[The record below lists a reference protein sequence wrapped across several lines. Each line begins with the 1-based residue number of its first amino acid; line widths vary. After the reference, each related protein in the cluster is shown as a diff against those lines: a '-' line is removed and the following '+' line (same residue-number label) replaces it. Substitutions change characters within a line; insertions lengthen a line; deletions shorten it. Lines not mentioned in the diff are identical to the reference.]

1 METWGEGRSTICGE
15 NPGIFTLKVDSIVV
29 TIKESHTLEKISAK
43 EPQGPLQV
51 YEEVNVVA
59 KRKNEMVTITTLMN
73 KAATIPMIV
82 KGMVVEAMR
91 CLAEA
96 AVMDMVDKDP
106 STTRPQAHASLL
118 L

>member
-1 METWGEGRSTICGE
+1 MKTWGEGRSTICGE

-29 TIKESHTLEKISAK
+29 TIKESHTLEKISAT
-43 EPQGPLQV
+43 QGSLQV
-51 YEEVNVVA
+51 YEEVNVVV

-91 CLAEA
+91 CLAKA

-118 L
+118 Q